1 MQKSMAQKTKWK
13 VFIKERRIEKYELI
27 NNNDSKMIKI
37 NTIMWWKFE
46 IIITNFIIINM
57 NKLRKNE

>member
-1 MQKSMAQKTKWK
+1 MAQKTKWK

-37 NTIMWWKFE
+37 NTIMW
-46 IIITNFIIINM
+46 
-57 NKLRKNE
+57 

>member
-1 MQKSMAQKTKWK
+1 MK

-57 NKLRKNE
+57 NKLKKWIMIM

>member
-27 NNNDSKMIKI
+27 NNDNKMIKI
-37 NTIMWWKFE
+37 NTIMW
-46 IIITNFIIINM
+46 
-57 NKLRKNE
+57 